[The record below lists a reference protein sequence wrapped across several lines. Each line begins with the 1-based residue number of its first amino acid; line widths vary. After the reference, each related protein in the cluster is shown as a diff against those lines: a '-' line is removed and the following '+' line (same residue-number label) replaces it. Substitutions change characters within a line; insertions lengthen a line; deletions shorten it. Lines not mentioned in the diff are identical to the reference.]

1 MNRTKINEAKR
12 NHCDS
17 MLMQFMPVKQIAS
30 ALKMSRGTIS
40 ERAKRMGMARHY
52 ITADEV
58 YRIQKRRLLLAQRA
72 LIKSEMEDL

>member
-1 MNRTKINEAKR
+1 
-12 NHCDS
+12 
-17 MLMQFMPVKQIAS
+17 
-30 ALKMSRGTIS
+30 MSRGTIS